1 MFSEKRA
8 RMALS
13 CAVDGGEPEAAR
25 LVARIGAQAAW
36 AKIVEGGLGEPLARR
51 AAITDTEAVQ
61 RLAERSGARFVIPG
75 EEEWAE
81 GLDDLAH
88 VEPIQRRGGVPFGV
102 WLRGPGHLAQLAAR
116 SVAVVG
122 SRAATAY
129 GSGVATDLGAELA
142 ELGVTVVSG
151 MAFGIDA
158 AAHRG
163 ALVSGGPTIAVVAN
177 GVDVAYPPGN
187 TPLFE
192 AVAREHLV
200 VSELPPGAHPTR
212 IRFLARNRLIAAL
225 ARGTV
230 VVEAALRSGAR
241 NTAGWALE
249 CQRPLMAVPGPV
261 HSRASTA
268 PHLMIRNG
276 QATLVTSAAEVVEMV
291 AGVGEHLLAPGS
303 TPQRATDA
311 LTEDQLAVFEA
322 TPARGRASFGDL
334 ALAAGVPVP
343 TCLAALHVLEDLGLV
358 DGSEQGWRAVPHR
371 AMLPAPA

>member
-1 MFSEKRA
+1 MWSEKAA

-13 CAVDGGEPEAAR
+13 CAVDGGEPEAAQLVER
-25 LVARIGAQAAW
+25 LGAQGAW
-36 AKIVEGGLGEPLARR
+36 AKIEEGALGEPLARR
-51 AAITDTEAVQ
+51 AAATDVAVVQ
-61 RLAERSGARFVIPG
+61 RLALRGGVRFVVPG
-75 EEEWAE
+75 EEEWPDR
-81 GLDDLAH
+81 LDDLARAG
-88 VEPIQRRGGVPFGV
+88 VVQRRGGVPFGV

-129 GSGVATDLGAELA
+129 GAGVATDLGAELA
-142 ELGVTVVSG
+142 EGGVTVVSG

-163 ALVSGGPTIAVVAN
+163 ALVVGGPTLGVVAN

-192 AVAREHLV
+192 AVAREHLL
-200 VSELPPGAHPTR
+200 VSELPPGSHPTR
-212 IRFLARNRLIAAL
+212 VRFLARNRLIAAL
-225 ARGTV
+225 SQGTV

-276 QATLVTSAAEVVEMV
+276 QATLVTGAGDVLELV
-291 AGVGEHLLAPGS
+291 AGMGEHLVASVP
-303 TPQRATDA
+303 TPQRPTDG
-311 LTEDQLAVFEA
+311 LTEVQLAVFEA
-322 TPARGRASFGDL
+322 TPARRRVSFGQI
-334 ALAAGVPVP
+334 ALAAGVAVP
-343 TCLAALHVLEDLGLV
+343 TCLAALYELEAAGFV
-358 DGSEQGWRAVPHR
+358 EGSAQGWRARPLR
-371 AMLPAPA
+371 ALTRTER

>member
-1 MFSEKRA
+1 MWSERRA
-8 RMALS
+8 RLALS

-25 LVARIGAQAAW
+25 LVARVGAQGAW
-36 AKIVEGGLGEPLARR
+36 AKIAEGALGEPLARR
-51 AAITDTEAVQ
+51 AAATDVEVVE
-61 RLAERSGARFVIPG
+61 RLAARVGARFVVPG
-75 EEEWAE
+75 EEEWVS

-88 VEPIQRRGGVPFGV
+88 VEPIQRRGGLPFGL
-102 WLRGPGHLAQLAAR
+102 WLRGPGHLAALAAR

-129 GSGVATDLGAELA
+129 GSGMATDLGAELA

-163 ALVSGGPTIAVVAN
+163 ALVADGPTLAVVAN

-192 AVAREHLV
+192 AVAKEHLV

-212 IRFLARNRLIAAL
+212 VRFLARNRLIAAL
-225 ARGTV
+225 SRGTV

-249 CQRPLMAVPGPV
+249 CGRPLMAVPGPV

-276 QATLVTSAAEVVEMV
+276 QATLVTCAAEVLELVTGLGEHPV
-291 AGVGEHLLAPGS
+291 AAGV

-311 LTEDQLAVFEA
+311 LTEQQLAVFEA
-322 TPARGRASFGDL
+322 TPARRRVSSGEI

-343 TCLAALHVLEDLGLV
+343 TCLAALQVLEDRGLV
-358 DGSEQGWRAVPHR
+358 EGGEQGWRAVPHR

>member
-1 MFSEKRA
+1 MWSEKSA

-13 CAVDGGEPEAAR
+13 CAVDGGEPDAALLVER
-25 LVARIGAQAAW
+25 LGAQGAW
-36 AKIVEGGLGEPLARR
+36 AKIGEGALGEPLARR
-51 AAITDTEAVQ
+51 AATTDLEAVQ
-61 RLAERSGARFVIPG
+61 QRTGEVGARFVVPG
-75 EEEWAE
+75 EEEWAA
-81 GLDDLAH
+81 GLDDLAYA
-88 VEPIQRRGGVPFGV
+88 EPIQRRGGVPFGL
-102 WLRGPGHLAQLAAR
+102 WLRGPGHLAQLATQ

-129 GSGVATDLGAELA
+129 GSAFATDLGAELA

-163 ALVSGGPTIAVVAN
+163 ALVVGGPTLGVVAN

-187 TPLFE
+187 TPLFD
-192 AVAREHLV
+192 AVARDHLL

-225 ARGTV
+225 SRGTV

-276 QATLVTSAAEVVEMV
+276 QATLVTSAAEVLELVSGM
-291 AGVGEHLLAPGS
+291 GEHLVTPAPS
-303 TPQRATDA
+303 PRRATDT
-311 LTEDQLAVFEA
+311 LTENQLAVFEA
-322 TPARGRASFGDL
+322 TPARRRLSFGDI

-343 TCLAALHVLEDLGLV
+343 TCLAALHDLETAGLV
-358 DGSEQGWRAVPHR
+358 EGSEQGWRALPVR
-371 AMLPAPA
+371 ALAQDPR

>member
-1 MFSEKRA
+1 MWSERRA

-13 CAVDGGEPEAAR
+13 CVVDGGEPDAGQ

-36 AKIVEGGLGEPLARR
+36 AKIGEGLLGEPLARR
-51 AAITDTEAVQ
+51 VAATEVEVVQ
-61 RLAERSGARFVIPG
+61 RLAERSGARFVVPG
-75 EEEWAE
+75 EEEWAD
-81 GLDDLAH
+81 GLDDLAD
-88 VEPIQRRGGVPFGV
+88 VGPIQRRGGVPFGL

-129 GSGVATDLGAELA
+129 GSGVASDLGAELA
-142 ELGVTVVSG
+142 EVGVTVVSG
-151 MAFGIDA
+151 MAFGVDA

-163 ALVSGGPTIAVVAN
+163 ALLSGGPTIGVVAN

-192 AVAREHLV
+192 AIVREHLI

-276 QATLVTSAAEVVEMV
+276 QATLVTGAADVLEMV
-291 AGVGEHLLAPGS
+291 AGMGEHLIAPGA

-322 TPARGRASFGDL
+322 TPARGRVSFGDI
-334 ALAAGVPVP
+334 ALAAGVAVP
-343 TCLAALHVLEDLGLV
+343 TCLAALHALEDLGLV
-358 DGSEQGWRAVPHR
+358 EGSEQGWRAIPHR